1 MKMLLAG
8 GGTGGHLF
16 PAVALAQRLLETDAT
31 AQVLFVGTTAG
42 IEATVLP
49 ELGLPLATVQISG
62 IAGRGWRERLRIVPA
77 LLKSVQQS
85 RQILKEFQPDVVVGV
100 GGYASGPALLA
111 ARLAGIPFLIHEQN
125 AEFGLTNRF
134 LSRWAQRICLSF
146 PPRPDRPLPPERT
159 VVTGNPVRRGMTAVG
174 PLPAG
179 ERTLLVF
186 GGSRGAQAINDA
198 LVAAL
203 PTLKELCPEL
213 HIIHQT
219 GSADYE
225 RIAAAYTA
233 LGMSTAGLSPFLHDM
248 ASAYAQAHLVLC
260 RAGAT
265 TLAELTATGRPAI
278 LIPYPFAAADHQTAN
293 ARILAGQG
301 AARLL
306 PQSEL
311 AAATLAALLGNLLN
325 DRPTLLR
332 MAQSARSL
340 GQPSA
345 VDKLL
350 AECYSIVR
358 KG

>member
-1 MKMLLAG
+1 MRILLAG

-16 PAVALAQRLLETDAT
+16 PAVALAQRILETDTT
-31 AQVLFVGTTAG
+31 AQVLFIGTAAG
-42 IEATVLP
+42 IEASVLP
-49 ELGLPLATVQISG
+49 ELGLPLETIQISG
-62 IAGRGWRERLRIVPA
+62 IAGKSWPERLRIAPA
-77 LLKSVQQS
+77 LLRSVRES
-85 RQILKEFQPDVVVGV
+85 LHILKKFQPEVVVGV

-111 ARLAGIPFLIHEQN
+111 ARLCGIPYLIHEQN
-125 AEFGLTNRF
+125 AEFGLTNRV

-146 PPRPDRPLPPERT
+146 PPKSDRPLPQGRT
-159 VVTGNPVRRGMTAVG
+159 IVTGNPVRRGMTAVG
-174 PLPAG
+174 PIPEG

-198 LVAAL
+198 IVVAL
-203 PTLKELCPEL
+203 PMLRECCPDL
-213 HIIHQT
+213 RIIHQT

-233 LGMSTAGLSPFLHDM
+233 LGLSTTDLVPFLHDM

-265 TLAELTATGRPAI
+265 TLAELTAAGRPAI

-293 ARILAGQG
+293 ARILADQG
-301 AARLL
+301 AALLL

-311 AAATLAALLGNLLN
+311 SSASLATLLSNLLN

-332 MAQSARSL
+332 MAQIARSL

-350 AECYSIVR
+350 AECYSIAR

>member
-1 MKMLLAG
+1 MRMLLAG

-16 PAVALAQRLLETDAT
+16 PAVALAQRLLETDPT
-31 AQVLFVGTTAG
+31 AQVLFVGTENG

-49 ELGLPLATVQISG
+49 GLELPLETIKITG
-62 IAGRGWRERLRIVPA
+62 IAGRGWLERLRIVPA
-77 LLKSVQQS
+77 LLHSVRQS
-85 RQILKEFQPDVVVGV
+85 LAILKKFQPDLVVGV

-111 ARLAGIPFLIHEQN
+111 ARLARVPFLIHEQN

-134 LSRWAQRICLSF
+134 LARWAQRICLSF
-146 PPRPDRPLPPERT
+146 PPPGDRLLRPKRT
-159 VVTGNPVRRGMTAVG
+159 VVTGNPVRHGMSTVG
-174 PLPAG
+174 PIPAE

-198 LVAAL
+198 VVAAL
-203 PTLKELCPEL
+203 PELRQLCPEL
-213 HIIHQT
+213 RIIHQT

-225 RIAAAYTA
+225 RIVAAYSA
-233 LGMSTAGLSPFLHDM
+233 LGLSTADLTPFLHDM
-248 ASAYAQAHLVLC
+248 TQAYAQAHLVLC

-278 LIPYPFAAADHQTAN
+278 LIPYPYAAADHQTAN
-293 ARILAGQG
+293 ARILAEQG
-301 AARLL
+301 AALLL
-306 PQSEL
+306 PQSQTT
-311 AAATLAALLGNLLN
+311 ASTLATLLGNLLN

-332 MAQSARSL
+332 MGAISRSL
-340 GQPSA
+340 GKLAA

-350 AECYSIVR
+350 AECHSIAR